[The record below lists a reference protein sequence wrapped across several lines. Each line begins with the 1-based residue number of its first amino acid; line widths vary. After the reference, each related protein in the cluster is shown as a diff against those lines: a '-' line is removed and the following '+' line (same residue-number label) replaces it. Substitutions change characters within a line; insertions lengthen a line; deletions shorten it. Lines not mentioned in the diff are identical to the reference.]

1 MNVEQEVETSASIG
15 PNGPHDVTSRIS
27 PGIDVVD
34 ATEIATR
41 NQLDVSHVVRLPATF
56 SFGFQR
62 SFIVPLLSC
71 PSCHGSLNV
80 ESLQEIPVWCSKCG
94 ADLPRDPSA
103 YFKEQTEASMPA
115 FQEARSQ
122 VRSFEEAF
130 AEPELLQS
138 MPGNPEPQPSPA
150 SDDVPDQVA
159 LQVQE
164 VLRSAGIPDQTA
176 SVTTSEHAIDNDDRF
191 SKHNLGV
198 GLLLAFWGV
207 GAGLFLG
214 AGGGSGHESIDS
226 TADFLQMLMVVSGI
240 ALFVSGLGIRE
251 GEKWGFQLAHA
262 CAAFQMLTGLFFIV
276 TWQQLRAASV
286 EVEEAVAVST
296 FVRVNLDLLIG
307 LVDGAGLAIFLYSL
321 RSKEKSE
328 RREQRNRQR
337 MATMFPER
345 A

>member
-1 MNVEQEVETSASIG
+1 M
-15 PNGPHDVTSRIS
+15 
-27 PGIDVVD
+27 
-34 ATEIATR
+34 
-41 NQLDVSHVVRLPATF
+41 
-56 SFGFQR
+56 
-62 SFIVPLLSC
+62 PLLTC

-94 ADLPRDPSA
+94 ADLPRDLSA
-103 YFKEQTEASMPA
+103 YFKEETESSMPV

-130 AEPELLQS
+130 AEPKLLQS
-138 MPGNPEPQPSPA
+138 MPGKPEPKPTSTPDDSP
-150 SDDVPDQVA
+150 DRVA

-164 VLRSAGIPDQTA
+164 VLRSAGLPNETA
-176 SVTTSEHAIDNDDRF
+176 SVTTSEHAIDSDDRF
-191 SKHNLGV
+191 SKHNLRV

-207 GAGLFLG
+207 GASLFLG

-226 TADFLQMLMVVSGI
+226 TADFLQMLMVFSGI

-251 GEKWGFQLAHA
+251 GEKWGYQLAQVSA
-262 CAAFQMLTGLFFIV
+262 GFQILCGLFF
-276 TWQQLRAASV
+276 
-286 EVEEAVAVST
+286 VAVST

-307 LVDGAGLAIFLYSL
+307 LVDGTGLALFLYSL
-321 RSKEKSE
+321 RSKERVDRS
-328 RREQRNRQR
+328 EQRNRQR

>member
-1 MNVEQEVETSASIG
+1 M
-15 PNGPHDVTSRIS
+15 
-27 PGIDVVD
+27 
-34 ATEIATR
+34 
-41 NQLDVSHVVRLPATF
+41 
-56 SFGFQR
+56 
-62 SFIVPLLSC
+62 PLLSC
-71 PSCHGSLNV
+71 PSCHGSMNV
-80 ESLQEIPVWCSKCG
+80 ESLQEIPAWCSKCG
-94 ADLPRDPSA
+94 ADLPRDPA
-103 YFKEQTEASMPA
+103 EYLKEETAPSMPM

-130 AEPELLQS
+130 AAPELLPE
-138 MPGNPEPQPSPA
+138 MPRKPKSTQTSAPNDP
-150 SDDVPDQVA
+150 PDEVAMQVK
-159 LQVQE
+159 E
-164 VLRSAGIPDQTA
+164 VLQSAGLSDA
-176 SVTTSEHAIDNDDRF
+176 AAAVKTSPHAIDNDDRF

-226 TADFLQMLMVVSGI
+226 TADFLQMMMVVSGI

-251 GEKWGFQLAHA
+251 GEKWGYQLAYA
-262 CAAFQMLTGLFFIV
+262 CAAIQMLTGLFFIV

-286 EVEEAVAVST
+286 EVEEAIAVST

-328 RREQRNRQR
+328 RREQRHRQR